1 MPSYRAM
8 PAADDIEGK
17 RVRKELEKIGG
28 VVAKIYEKA
37 SHEEMRNMYILGAS
51 DDLERQSG
59 VKKVHALNIE
69 HER

>member
-1 MPSYRAM
+1 MPTAGY
-8 PAADDIEGK
+8 PDGK
-17 RVRKELEKIGG
+17 KAGTELEKIGG

-37 SHEEMRNMYILGAS
+37 SHEEKRNMYILGAS

-59 VKKVHALNIE
+59 VKKVHALKIE